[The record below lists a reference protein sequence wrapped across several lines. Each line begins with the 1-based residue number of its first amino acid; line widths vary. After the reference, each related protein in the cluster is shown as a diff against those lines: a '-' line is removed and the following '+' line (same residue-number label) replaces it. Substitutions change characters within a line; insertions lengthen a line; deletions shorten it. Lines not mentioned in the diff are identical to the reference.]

1 MKDDLEAAY
10 ITKISEGQPAPSV
23 TLVADNEDESRENLA
38 NVVSSL
44 PGLTGFT
51 VDTATGG
58 SDELV
63 INNAEDKEVARINLD
78 KSTYGT
84 TAKYNEAMAK
94 FMESVYEMSSNATSA
109 EDKALKVGKRGT
121 SKSRRG
127 TLRTT
132 ANNNV
137 VTTGGTGGVNGG
149 AYNTKN

>member
-1 MKDDLEAAY
+1 MDGE
-10 ITKISEGQPAPSV
+10 
-23 TLVADNEDESRENLA
+23 NESRENLA

-51 VDTATGG
+51 VVEGG
-58 SDELV
+58 TNPSTDELI
-63 INNAEDKEVARINLD
+63 INNAENKEVARINLD

-94 FMESVYEMSSNATSA
+94 FMESVYAMSSNATSA